1 MKNTKIKYATAF
13 ISSTFADMKSER
25 DLIMYNVF
33 PKVKRWAFE
42 RGIIFDIVD
51 LRWGINENQAQN
63 LHHTIKIC
71 LERIKECNPL
81 FVCLLGDR
89 YGWIPDSKDFNQS
102 MFEKDILQYQGASA
116 TELEIFQAL
125 EGAFYDG
132 PEKSC
137 IFLFRNELCFDGVK
151 NSVQKI
157 YKDEKN
163 YAKQQKLKKKI
174 EERSPIT
181 NYSAE
186 FEENEYNVALGNFQ
200 VSDLPLEN
208 VLTEKIISVLREKY
222 NICDDE
228 ELITDDL
235 LVHQQFYHKYLSLVP
250 KIDWCVNKMHD
261 YLKEVP
267 EGALQPILLNSK
279 HSLEH
284 QVAHFINEEQ
294 ENTRV
299 IYRFMGIDNKILNEK
314 DLVNSIAY
322 EISGDAEYLN
332 DLIKSS
338 LFLKDWFEK
347 TNEKVTLIIAGIDE
361 KEFVGYMTVL
371 NAFKT
376 SKTVLFIKASQAY
389 NGKYIEYTKEDF
401 KFLAQKMLYARAKT
415 LLPEQIDEVLKF
427 VNGDYDL
434 LKITVN
440 YLCSFADFERLGN
453 MISELKTHDG
463 RSLVNSFVEKMIEVQ
478 NLRPVS
484 GIMELVLELLCYT
497 PLPITRSDIIE
508 TISLYCHKENI
519 PVEKIEKEVDFS
531 LCFAKDFIEEYNSRF
546 IIKNKTLKNIFG
558 VYLTEISNTSALMKY
573 LESVYCSKIISKNG
587 HLERIDGENYCKI
600 LKSGLF
606 KSASKKFKNFILS
619 ETESL
624 YRLAKAV
631 GKRELIELFQ
641 ALTIQEM
648 GHSTR
653 YLLSDD
659 ESLPNDQSLKIK
671 QSTAITTEKLFATSR
686 KNGVENIYLTYYTA
700 MLSITNKDL
709 ASEESFKKFLS
720 KHLKNDNQP
729 YHKLQLPKNLVISSS
744 NCELFTIFNAH
755 KNTYQTYFGVCNNGF
770 FFVIDVFSGEAV
782 RTFALPFKEGA
793 PISTFY
799 SNHQMHVLF
808 EKGVVAIINLD
819 VNTVQIYRFEDEHL
833 KITAFNNYYFKGY
846 NVMVQDSQH
855 VKLLKGLNCQFGM
868 KLNEQ
873 YKVESAFL
881 TFTDL
886 NELNKLIVVAHDI
899 KGQCMF
905 LLIDTYAKKI
915 IDSLT
920 LYESAVFLAQDHKN
934 GAIYMENKKGEN
946 FVVWVTDDN
955 TFGLGGTEMRC
966 IHVNDGKGL
975 TSNKGLDVFY
985 NQEFITKETSAILA
999 SFGTRKGV
1007 GFITEE
1013 KILYFIDNGY

>member
-13 ISSTFADMKSER
+13 ISSTFADMKGER

-51 LRWGINENQAQN
+51 LRWGINEDQAQN

-71 LERIKECNPL
+71 LERIKECDPL
-81 FVCLLGDR
+81 FVCMLGDR
-89 YGWIPDSKDFNQS
+89 YGWIPNDKDFNQS
-102 MFEKDILQYQGASA
+102 MFARDISKYEGASA

-125 EGAFYDG
+125 ENAFYDG
-132 PEKSC
+132 TEKSC
-137 IFLFRNELCFDGVK
+137 IFLFRNELCFDGI
-151 NSVQKI
+151 NDSVQKI
-157 YKDEKN
+157 FKDEEN
-163 YAKQQKLKKKI
+163 HTKQEKLKKKI

-186 FEENEYNVALGNFQ
+186 FEKNDDDIALGKFKASN
-200 VSDLPLEN
+200 LPLEEL
-208 VLTEKIISVLREKY
+208 LTEKIISVLREKY

-267 EGALQPILLNSK
+267 QGGLYPILLNSK

-299 IYRFMGIDNKILNEK
+299 IYRFMGIDNRIVNEK

-371 NAFKT
+371 SAFKLN
-376 SKTVLFIKASQAY
+376 KTLLFINASQPY
-389 NGKYIEYTKEDF
+389 SNRYIEYTKEDF
-401 KFLAQKMLYARAKT
+401 KLLAQKLLYNKAKT
-415 LLPEQIDEVLKF
+415 LLPKQIDDVLEF
-427 VNGDYDL
+427 VNGDYNL
-434 LKITVN
+434 LKTTIN
-440 YLCSFADFERLGN
+440 YLCSFANFESVGN
-453 MISELKTHDG
+453 MISELKTHNEN
-463 RSLVNSFVEKMIEVQ
+463 SLVKKFVEKMIEVQ
-478 NLRPVS
+478 NNHFIS

-497 PLPITRSDIIE
+497 PLPITRNDIVE

-519 PVEKIEKEVDFS
+519 PIEKIEKEVDFS
-531 LCFAKDFIEEYNSRF
+531 LCFAKDFIEEYNARF

-558 VYLTEISNTSALMKY
+558 VYLTEISNTSALIVY
-573 LESVYCSKIISKNG
+573 LESVYFSRIISKNG
-587 HLERIDGENYCKI
+587 QLERIDGENYCKI
-600 LKSGLF
+600 IKAGLLKNARKTF
-606 KSASKKFKNFILS
+606 RNFVLS
-619 ETESL
+619 EVESF
-624 YRLAKAV
+624 YRFAKAI

-641 ALTIQEM
+641 ALAIQEM

-659 ESLPNDQSLKIK
+659 ESLPSAQNLKIK
-671 QSTAITTEKLFATSR
+671 QATAITTEKIFAASR
-686 KNGVENIYLTYYTA
+686 KNGEENIFSTYYTM

-709 ASEESFKKFLS
+709 ISQESFKKFLS
-720 KHLKNDNQP
+720 KHLKKDKQP
-729 YHKLQLPKNLVISSS
+729 CHKLQLSKDLVITSS

-770 FFVIDVFSGEAV
+770 FFVIDAFTGETV
-782 RTFALPFKEGA
+782 RAFALPFKEGA

-819 VNTVQIYRFEDEHL
+819 VNTVQIHRFEDEHL

-846 NVMVQDSQH
+846 NVMVQDLQH
-855 VKLLKGLNCQFGM
+855 VKLLKGLNSQFGM
-868 KLNEQ
+868 KFNEQ

-881 TFTDL
+881 TFNDL

-905 LLIDTYAKKI
+905 LLVDPYAQKI

-920 LYESAVFLAQDHKN
+920 LYEGAVSFAQDHKN
-934 GAIYMENKKGEN
+934 GAIYMANKKGEN

-955 TFGLGGTEMRC
+955 TLALDETQMKC
-966 IHVNDGKGL
+966 IHVNNGKGL
-975 TSNKGLDVFY
+975 TSNKGVGIFY
-985 NQEFITKETSAILA
+985 NQEFITKETGAILA

-1007 GFITEE
+1007 GFVTEE